1 MNLQQFLSSNLVPY
15 RTIIRR
21 KKPKKKFLVKRRRHI
36 FLGDGEGE
44 EGGVLRLGT
53 EGLFECGAL
62 RRVCKSG
69 LGRLRGC
76 FERVLAGDIL
86 GVSRF
91 GGVQQVDAQ
100 LLLSAGTTLK
110 IERLG
115 LVELT
120 HNAGKHTM

>member
-1 MNLQQFLSSNLVPY
+1 MFVSHVWPTHSSPLVEG
-15 RTIIRR
+15 RGDV
-21 KKPKKKFLVKRRRHI
+21 L
-36 FLGDGEGE
+36 LCDGEGE
-44 EGGVLRLGT
+44 EGGVLRLGI
-53 EGLFECGAL
+53 EAGLQCGAL

-69 LGRLRGC
+69 FGRLRGS

-86 GVSRF
+86 GVSRL

-100 LLLSAGTTLK
+100 LLFAAGATLE

-120 HNAGKHTM
+120 HNAGKHAMEGDFCH

>member
-1 MNLQQFLSSNLVPY
+1 MNETSSPLVEG
-15 RTIIRR
+15 RSDV
-21 KKPKKKFLVKRRRHI
+21 L
-36 FLGDGEGE
+36 LCDGEGE

-62 RRVCKSG
+62 RRVCKCG
-69 LGRLRGC
+69 LGRLRGS

-100 LLLSAGTTLK
+100 LLFAARATLE

-120 HNAGKHTM
+120 HNAGKHAVEGDFCHT

>member
-1 MNLQQFLSSNLVPY
+1 MNETSSPLVEG
-15 RTIIRR
+15 RSDV
-21 KKPKKKFLVKRRRHI
+21 L
-36 FLGDGEGE
+36 LCDGEGE
-44 EGGVLRLGT
+44 EGCVLRLGT

-62 RRVCKSG
+62 RRVCKCG
-69 LGRLRGC
+69 FGRLRGS

-100 LLLSAGTTLK
+100 LLFAAGATLE

-120 HNAGKHTM
+120 HNAGKHAVKGDFCH